1 MQNKIRAGNRA
12 CPAAGNGGAGT
23 AGVELLREKRKR
35 WEFRQRLDSC
45 KGCLDLDSMSSTTL
59 AGQVHLRDFTSF
71 KNPLLSGSKEKERD
85 AFPNPGVQI
94 KP

>member
-23 AGVELLREKRKR
+23 AGVELLQEKRKR

-45 KGCLDLDSMSSTTL
+45 KGCLDLDSMSSTML

-71 KNPLLSGSKEKERD
+71 KYPLLSGSKEKERD